1 MLLLVVYLLL
11 ALCVS
16 FFCSL
21 LEAVLVST
29 PLSHVETLKND
40 IRDAISKGEYGRKER
55 RRLCSVLIFENA
67 KNHIDKSL
75 SALLSLNTVAHTVGA
90 AGAGVQSAKVFG
102 DTYVGIIVAVLS
114 FLILVLSEILPQSI
128 GLRYWRKLCL
138 PTGRII
144 RLLGWICYPFILLSE
159 GISWLICRGKKDPG
173 VSREEVSA
181 IVSRGSKE
189 GIFEKEE
196 IQSLRSLLK
205 LPDLRVRDIMTPR
218 IVAVTASE
226 EMTLGEF
233 YRERNYLKFSR
244 IPIHEKENPDEITG
258 FVLLKNVFEE
268 LAADHFNRQLKELKR
283 PILVA
288 TESQKVL
295 NLWNRMQQPPSEDAK
310 ASSGMAPLR
319 RKREQI
325 AMVVDEYGCF
335 VGLVTVEDMVETM
348 LGMEIIDEK
357 DTIADMQEYARRKW
371 ASTKADK
378 KINTV

>member
-144 RLLGWICYPFILLSE
+144 RLNGSKGHILG
-159 GISWLICRGKKDPG
+159 GRG
-173 VSREEVSA
+173 VSGAVS
-181 IVSRGSKE
+181 
-189 GIFEKEE
+189 
-196 IQSLRSLLK
+196 L
-205 LPDLRVRDIMTPR
+205 
-218 IVAVTASE
+218 
-226 EMTLGEF
+226 
-233 YRERNYLKFSR
+233 SR
-244 IPIHEKENPDEITG
+244 IHSLQRFLYHGGRHLI
-258 FVLLKNVFEE
+258 
-268 LAADHFNRQLKELKR
+268 
-283 PILVA
+283 
-288 TESQKVL
+288 S
-295 NLWNRMQQPPSEDAK
+295 
-310 ASSGMAPLR
+310 
-319 RKREQI
+319 
-325 AMVVDEYGCF
+325 
-335 VGLVTVEDMVETM
+335 VGKSR
-348 LGMEIIDEK
+348 I
-357 DTIADMQEYARRKW
+357 
-371 ASTKADK
+371 
-378 KINTV
+378 